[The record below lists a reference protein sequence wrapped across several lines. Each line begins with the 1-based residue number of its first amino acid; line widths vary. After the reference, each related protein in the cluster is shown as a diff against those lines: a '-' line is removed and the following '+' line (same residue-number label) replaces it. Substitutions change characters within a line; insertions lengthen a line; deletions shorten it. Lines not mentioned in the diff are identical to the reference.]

1 MSLDTFL
8 YNIVEPLTYLL
19 WLMCANAS
27 LPLLAIFA
35 GTLSGIIAG
44 AKK

>member
-8 YNIVEPLTYLL
+8 FNIVEPLTYLL
-19 WLMCANAS
+19 WIMCINAS

-35 GTLSGIIAG
+35 GTLSGILG